1 MQGELVDDAAAVV
14 RLIWRG
20 LLGLVRLPRRRG
32 VVLREIGLFVVL
44 LGNVTELSVGRYGGV
59 VVCVV
64 AGCVV
69 EVCVVEICVV
79 VLCVVGLAPVVSE

>member
-1 MQGELVDDAAAVV
+1 M
-14 RLIWRG
+14 
-20 LLGLVRLPRRRG
+20 
-32 VVLREIGLFVVL
+32 VL
-44 LGNVTELSVGRYGGV
+44 LGNVTELSVDRYGGV